1 MAKGWVVGKDG
12 QHNRNER
19 AYALSFRCASSAASP
34 STHFGR
40 GTAVDIGRGEGDGE
54 GVGKG
59 EDGCP
64 ERNERAYALSFRC
77 ASVPSSPC
85 MLGKQHGGGL

>member
-1 MAKGWVVGKDG
+1 M
-12 QHNRNER
+12 
-19 AYALSFRCASSAASP
+19 
-34 STHFGR
+34 
-40 GTAVDIGRGEGDGE
+40 DIGRGEGDGE

-64 ERNERAYALSFRC
+64 EQNERAYALSFRC
-77 ASVPSSPC
+77 TSVPSSPC